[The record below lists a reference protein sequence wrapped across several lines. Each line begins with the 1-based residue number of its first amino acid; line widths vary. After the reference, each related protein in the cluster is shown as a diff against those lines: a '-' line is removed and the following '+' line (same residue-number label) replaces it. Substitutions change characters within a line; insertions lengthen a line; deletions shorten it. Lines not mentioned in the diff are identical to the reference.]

1 MNELDRPCSVPF
13 GLLGGGGGGGG
24 GGGAFGSEL
33 AMERKPLAQTS
44 TRIAGSLQA
53 LDSRA
58 HKG

>member
-1 MNELDRPCSVPF
+1 MARPRSAPF
-13 GLLGGGGGGGG
+13 GLLKGGG

-33 AMERKPLAQTS
+33 APERKPLAQTS
-44 TRIAGSLQA
+44 TQTAGSLQA